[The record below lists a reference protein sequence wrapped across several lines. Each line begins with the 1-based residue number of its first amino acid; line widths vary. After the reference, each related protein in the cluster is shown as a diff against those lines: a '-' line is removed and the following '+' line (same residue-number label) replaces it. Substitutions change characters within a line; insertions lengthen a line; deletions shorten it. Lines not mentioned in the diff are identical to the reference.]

1 MHKNDKKAEQVPGQE
16 FREGVTRSRHLPPD
30 VIKKLTQINTFK
42 SILAI
47 AQTVGLIGLAVG
59 LSVYFWTPLVVI
71 PCILFIA
78 TRQQACFV
86 IAHDAAHYRLFK
98 GRWLNDLVGRL
109 VASPVG
115 ISICSYRIL
124 HRLHHNHLY
133 GRQDPD
139 IPLHGG
145 YPRGKAYLAKK
156 LLKDLTGG
164 TAFKTFAYF
173 FGAPATNN
181 ELVEGDNKKLRPLD
195 DTSPVL
201 RKAADRDRWSIV
213 TFHLIAPV
221 AAYFTGFLPEY
232 LLLWILPLLTFL
244 QPILRFRAIC
254 EHGAVDDLKNPVRA
268 SRTNTG
274 PFWIRFLFFPHS
286 VNYHIEHHLYPS
298 IPHYNL
304 ATCHKELIARG
315 LLDQAEVR
323 DIRSTAKLI
332 VGIDVV

>member
-1 MHKNDKKAEQVPGQE
+1 MEKNEKIADQSSGQE

-30 VIKKLTQINTFK
+30 VIKRLTRINAFK
-42 SILAI
+42 SSLAI
-47 AQTVGLIGLAVG
+47 AQTVGLTGLAIGLS
-59 LSVYFWTPLVVI
+59 LYFWTPWVVI
-71 PCILFIA
+71 PCLLFIA

-98 GRWLNDLVGRL
+98 ARGLNDLVGRL
-109 VASPVG
+109 IASPVG

-139 IPLHGG
+139 VPLHGG
-145 YPRGKAYLAKK
+145 YPRGRTYLAKK
-156 LLKDLTGG
+156 LLKDLMGG

-173 FGAPATNN
+173 FGAPAENS
-181 ELVEGDNKKLRPLD
+181 ELIEGDNKKLRPLD
-195 DTSPVL
+195 DTSPIL
-201 RKAADRDRWSIV
+201 RKAANRDRWSIIA
-213 TFHLIAPV
+213 FHLLAPV
-221 AAYFTGFLPEY
+221 AAYSTGYLLEY
-232 LLLWILPLLTFL
+232 LVLWILPLITFL

-254 EHGAVDDLKNPVRA
+254 EHGAVDDLKSPVRA

-274 PFWIRFLFFPHS
+274 PFWIRFLFFPHN

-304 ATCHKELIARG
+304 AECHKEMMERG
-315 LLDQAEVR
+315 FLDQAEVR
-323 DIRSTAKLI
+323 DIRATARLI
-332 VGIDVV
+332 VGSATS

>member
-1 MHKNDKKAEQVPGQE
+1 MKKNKNNNEQTSGQE
-16 FREGVTRSRHLPPD
+16 FREGVTRSRHLPPEI
-30 VIKKLTQINTFK
+30 IKKLTQLNSFK
-42 SILAI
+42 STLAI
-47 AQTVGLIGLAVG
+47 AQTLGLTGIAIGLAVF
-59 LSVYFWTPLVVI
+59 FWTPLVAI

-98 GRWLNDLVGRL
+98 ARWLNDLVGRL

-115 ISICSYRIL
+115 ISVCSYRIL

-139 IPLHGG
+139 VPLNGG
-145 YPRGKAYLAKK
+145 YPRGKAYLVKK
-156 LLKDLTGG
+156 LIKDLAGG
-164 TAFKTFAYF
+164 TALKTFAYF
-173 FGAPATNN
+173 FGAPAENT

-201 RKAADRDRWSIV
+201 RRAADRDRWSIV
-213 TFHLIAPV
+213 AFHLLAPIV
-221 AAYFTGFLPEY
+221 AYLTGYLSEY
-232 LLLWILPLLTFL
+232 LLLWIFPLVTVL

-254 EHGAVDDLKNPVRA
+254 EHGAVEDLKNPVRA
-268 SRTNTG
+268 SRTNIG
-274 PFWIRFLFFPHS
+274 PFWIRFLFFPHN

-304 ATCHKELIARG
+304 PACHKEMMARG

-332 VGIDVV
+332 VGAART